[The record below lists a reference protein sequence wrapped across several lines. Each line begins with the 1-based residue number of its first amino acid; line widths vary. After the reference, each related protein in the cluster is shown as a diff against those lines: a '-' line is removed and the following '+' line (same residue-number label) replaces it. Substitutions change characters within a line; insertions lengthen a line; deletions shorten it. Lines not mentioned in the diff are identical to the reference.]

1 MNAFRFYSMGFISI
15 VFLSNCVTWRGP
27 RLAVYKGTHQ
37 LPTAPKKVETITLK
51 ATEGDSGL
59 AKVIVLPFT
68 NLSKNASYDYLS
80 ESLSGTIDAGMAS
93 RFEYKRKVTVE
104 EKAFLIRLKSADNR
118 RQMIDAFA
126 KDNDIDIVISGFYTG
141 AEGNFLN
148 IQTEVFEKGKTE
160 NLAEIKEKSKADSS
174 LFTVSDTIAQKT
186 VESIVRAR
194 R

>member
-1 MNAFRFYSMGFISI
+1 MTSVVKFPNAIL
-15 VFLSNCVTWRGP
+15 LSVVLSGCVTWRGP
-27 RLAVYKGTHQ
+27 QLAVYKGTHQ
-37 LPTAPKKVETITLK
+37 LSTAPKKVETITLK
-51 ATEGDSGL
+51 ASEGDNGL

-80 ESLSGTIDAGMAS
+80 ESLSGAIDAGMAS

-118 RQMIDAFA
+118 RQMVESFA
-126 KDNDIDIVISGFYTG
+126 KDNDIDIVISGFYSS
-141 AEGNFLN
+141 AEGNMLN
-148 IQTEVFEKGKTE
+148 IQTEVFERGKPE
-160 NLAEIKEKSKADSS
+160 NLAEIREKSKADSS

-186 VESIVRAR
+186 VESIVRVR